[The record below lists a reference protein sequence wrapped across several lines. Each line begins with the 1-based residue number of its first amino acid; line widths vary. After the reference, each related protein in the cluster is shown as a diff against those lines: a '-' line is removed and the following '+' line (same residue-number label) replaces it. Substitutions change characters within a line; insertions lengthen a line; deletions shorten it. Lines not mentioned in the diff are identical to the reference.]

1 MNLGRMKSNKTANGK
16 PVPVFIDGVRSP
28 FVKSFGVFGGVDCLE
43 LFSRTV
49 AALLRRID
57 VDAYEIDEIS
67 AGVVV
72 PQPKNPNV
80 ARDTI
85 INLNLPHHIHGST
98 TNRACTSSLHTIAAA
113 AATISSGQ
121 PLIVLAGGVE
131 MLSNVPIVYSEKAT
145 KFLVN
150 ISKARR
156 NVDRL
161 KLLSQLS
168 AKDWIPKPP
177 SLLEPLT
184 GFTMGEHA
192 EQMAKLNTIPR
203 AEQDEFALA
212 SHRKASAARQANK
225 FADEICPIWPPPDY
239 RQAVEAD
246 NIMRDDADLPS
257 LQRLRPVFDRKY
269 GSITAGSSSPLT
281 DGAAITMIA
290 DQQRAKDLG
299 LTAKAKILDFMFVGV
314 DPFKQLLIGPAVV
327 IPQILRR
334 NKLSLKD
341 IDLFEIHEAF
351 AAQVL
356 SCQRALASSDF
367 CAAHGGN
374 GKACGAIPEDKLNV
388 NGGAI
393 AIGHPFGA
401 SGARLVTTII
411 NELQRRDKTL
421 GLVSACAAGGMGGAM
436 LIERLS

>member
-1 MNLGRMKSNKTANGK
+1 MKTAKNTGEGC
-16 PVPVFIDGVRSP
+16 VPVFIDGVRSP
-28 FVKSFGVFGGVDCLE
+28 FVKSFGEFERIGLLE

-57 VDAYEIDEIS
+57 IDANEIDEIT

-72 PQPKNPNV
+72 PQPKHPNV
-80 ARDTI
+80 ARDAI
-85 INLNLPHHIHGST
+85 INLNLPYRIHGST

-113 AATISSGQ
+113 AASIGSGQ

-131 MLSNVPIVYSEKAT
+131 ILSNVPIVYSDEAT
-145 KFLVN
+145 RFLIK
-150 ISKARR
+150 ISKARS
-156 NVDRL
+156 NIERL
-161 KLLSQLS
+161 KLLSGIS

-192 EQMAKLNTIPR
+192 EQMAKLNAIPR

-212 SHRKASAARQANK
+212 SHRKASAARK
-225 FADEICPIWPPPDY
+225 EGKLADEVCPIWLPPDY
-239 RQAVEAD
+239 RKTIDTD
-246 NIMRDDADLPS
+246 NLIRDDAEMQS

-269 GSITAGSSSPLT
+269 GTITAGSSSPLT

-290 DQQRAKDLG
+290 DYERAQELG
-299 LTAKAKILDFMFVGV
+299 LTAKAKILDFVFAGV
-314 DPFKQLLIGPAVV
+314 NPHEQLLIAPAVV
-327 IPQILRR
+327 IPQLLRR
-334 NKLSLKD
+334 NKLTVKD
-341 IDLFEIHEAF
+341 IDLVEIHEAF

-356 SCQRALASSDF
+356 SCQRALTSAAF
-367 CAAHGGN
+367 CKQHLGN
-374 GKACGAIPEDKLNV
+374 TKVCGEIPDDKLNV

-401 SGARLVTTII
+401 TGARMVTTLV

-421 GLVSACAAGGMGGAM
+421 GLVAICAAGGMGGAM
-436 LIERLS
+436 LIERMI

>member
-1 MNLGRMKSNKTANGK
+1 MSGEH
-16 PVPVFIDGVRSP
+16 VPVFIDGVRSP
-28 FVKSFGVFGGVDCLE
+28 FVKSFGAFDNIDCLE

-57 VDAYEIDEIS
+57 IDADEIDEIA
-67 AGVVV
+67 AGIVV

-85 INLNLPHHIHGST
+85 INLNMPHRIHGST

-121 PLIVLAGGVE
+121 PAIVLAGGVE
-131 MLSNVPIVYSEKAT
+131 MLSHVPIVYSDAAT
-145 KFLVN
+145 KFLIK
-150 ISKARR
+150 ISKARS
-156 NVDRL
+156 NVERL

-192 EQMAKLNTIPR
+192 EQMAKLNHIPR
-203 AEQDEFALA
+203 SEQDEFALA
-212 SHRKASAARQANK
+212 SHQKASTARKENKLAA
-225 FADEICPIWPPPDY
+225 EICPIWLPPDY
-239 RQAVEAD
+239 KKVVDAD
-246 NIMRDDADLPS
+246 NIIRDDADLSS

-269 GSITAGSSSPLT
+269 GSITAASSSPLT
-281 DGAAITMIA
+281 DGAAVTMITA
-290 DQQRAKDLG
+290 AKRAQDLG
-299 LTAKAKILDFMFVGV
+299 LAAKAKIRDFMFVGV

-327 IPQILRR
+327 IPQLLRR
-334 NKLSLKD
+334 NKLSMKD
-341 IDLFEIHEAF
+341 IDLFEVHEAF
-351 AAQVL
+351 AAQIL
-356 SCQRALASSDF
+356 SCQRALATADF
-367 CAAHGGN
+367 FTTHFGTS
-374 GKACGAIPEDKLNV
+374 KPCGEIPADKLNV

-401 SGARLVTTII
+401 SGARLVTTLV

-421 GLVSACAAGGMGGAM
+421 GLVAVCAAGGMGGAM
-436 LIERLS
+436 LLERLT